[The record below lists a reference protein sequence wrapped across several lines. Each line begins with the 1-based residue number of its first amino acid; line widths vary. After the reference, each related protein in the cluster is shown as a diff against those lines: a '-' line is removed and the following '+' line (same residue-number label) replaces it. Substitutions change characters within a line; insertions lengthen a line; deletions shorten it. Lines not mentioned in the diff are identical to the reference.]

1 MNFVSQKPAPGGPT
15 QPSSSQ
21 PSPPPAPRWARWIT
35 PLLLVAITPWWA
47 YGVRLGP
54 AATVSYTELYTL
66 LSQGKVASVTL
77 AALQVSGKLKQE
89 ETVGTRKVTTF

>member
-1 MNFVSQKPAPGGPT
+1 
-15 QPSSSQ
+15 
-21 PSPPPAPRWARWIT
+21 
-35 PLLLVAITPWWA
+35 
-47 YGVRLGP
+47 LGP